1 MPAAVAVSRIAEF
14 RIDAVPPSLNR
25 LLRNRGL
32 RIREPAKWHL
42 LVRNAARGIQPFH
55 TPVSIQL
62 TFAGTRSDAD
72 NLGKLVMDGLVR
84 AGLIRDDRFPF
95 VQELTLRVR
104 PGKKRSTTVRIEPMA
119 EGRA

>member
-42 LVRNAARGIQPFH
+42 LVKNAARGVAPFLM
-55 TPVSIQL
+55 PVRIEL
-62 TFAGTRSDAD
+62 TFFGTRSDAD
-72 NLGKLVMDGLVR
+72 NLGKLVMDGIVR

-95 VQELTLRVR
+95 VQELTLRAF
-104 PGKKRSTTVRIEPMA
+104 PGKQRGTVVRIEPM
-119 EGRA
+119 E